1 MKGKNS
7 HISERKFYYGKNH
20 SHFFRGGGGGG
31 GGGGG
36 ESCSL
41 TVFTLCCL
49 FLQILTASIV
59 PCAV

>member
-31 GGGGG
+31 ERGG